1 MTNEE
6 LCTMYQQGTKE
17 VVEDLYAQNAG
28 MIEKII
34 RRYQGL
40 EDLDDLR
47 QESYFGLVRAA
58 ELWKPGAG
66 SFISYAVYWIRA
78 ALTRYVENCGSVIRV
93 PVSRRSQIGRY
104 RRTVNEY
111 QVRFGRDPSRRE
123 LCAALD
129 LTREQLEN
137 LQRDA
142 LTIDVRSTAEQIGND
157 DFELEDT
164 LPADT
169 NVEQEVTDRVQHE
182 EMASALWSCVDSLE
196 PKQAAVIRARYQ
208 GDRTLTLKECGTAL
222 GVSPERVRALEAAGL
237 RRLRRGDNV
246 KRLRPFLTV
255 DGARA
260 MGLRNNGLSAF
271 KRNGSTQERAVMRL
285 EDLAQMSLYQGRKLY
300 LNESCI

>member
-17 VVEDLYAQNAG
+17 VIEDLYAQNAG

-40 EDLDDLR
+40 EDLADLR

-58 ELWKPGAG
+58 ELWDPNRG
-66 SFISYAVYWIRA
+66 SFIGYAVYWIRA

-93 PVSRRSQIGRY
+93 PVNRRSQIGRY
-104 RRTVNEY
+104 KRTVNEY

-142 LTIDVRSTAEQIGND
+142 LTIDVRSTAEQIGGEED
-157 DFELEDT
+157 DITLEDT
-164 LPADT
+164 IAAAEDPAQDT
-169 NVEQEVTDRVQHE
+169 IDKIQRE
-182 EMASALWSCVDSLE
+182 ELAAELWDCVDDLK
-196 PKQAAVIRARYQ
+196 PQQAAVIRDRYRN
-208 GDRTLTLKECGTAL
+208 GHTLKECGEAL
-222 GVSPERVRALEAAGL
+222 GVSIERARQIEMNAIREL
-237 RRLRRGDNV
+237 RKTRYM
-246 KRLRPFLTV
+246 KRLRPYLT
-255 DGARA
+255 DQAA
-260 MGLRNNGLSAF
+260 YSMGLKSTGLSSF
-271 KRNGSTQERAVMRL
+271 KHNGSSQELAMIRL
-285 EDLAQMSLYQGRKLY
+285 ENITGMSLWTGKEL
-300 LNESCI
+300 